1 MATLTSL
8 TIQGSKF
15 GLASGTTAQRP
26 SSPTVG
32 MTRFNTDLASYEQY
46 TDNGWN
52 TIGTDTLYP
61 GATSWNP
68 ASSGYVLATRYSWL
82 PSGYYWIKG
91 PNMKVALQM
100 YVDMDSSREGGGWDY
115 FVITGGIAADRARII
130 RAGSSISGG
139 SGGLNSGTPLGL
151 DIIYP
156 RSPAHWESIVNF
168 CENVLGQNVNDFF
181 STNVG
186 AVTRLT
192 SNADGSVGGDY
203 HAAGSTPRTMRSPRH
218 WPTGATANAE
228 DWLVPDRGRWWLR
241 NSTYTEPNG
250 DYAGPGF
257 LGNRGISRSFNAASD
272 ELTFNDLSDFSQTTG
287 STYLVST
294 NAKP

>member
-8 TIQGSKF
+8 TVQGSKL
-15 GLASGTTAQRP
+15 GLPSGTTAQRP
-26 SSPTVG
+26 ASPTAG
-32 MTRFNTDLASYEQY
+32 MTRFNTDLASYETY
-46 TDNGWN
+46 NGTSWT

-68 ASSGYVLATRYSWL
+68 ATSGYLLATRYSWL

-100 YVDMDSSREGGGWDY
+100 YVDMTASREGGGWDY
-115 FVITGGIAADRARII
+115 FVITGGKVADRARII
-130 RAGSSISGG
+130 RAGTSISGG
-139 SGGLNSGTPLGL
+139 DGGFHSGTPLGL
-151 DIIYP
+151 DLVYP
-156 RSPAHWESIVNF
+156 RSPHHWESIVDF
-168 CENVLGQNVNDFF
+168 CENVYGQDVNDFF
-181 STNVG
+181 NSNIG
-186 AVTRLT
+186 PVTRTT
-192 SNADGSVGGDY
+192 SNSAGSLSGDY
-203 HAAGSTPRTMRSPRH
+203 HAAGATPRVMRSPRH
-218 WPTGATANAE
+218 WPTGAHPNAE

-257 LGNRGISRSFNAASD
+257 LGNRGISRSFNAASN
-272 ELTFNDLSDFSQTTG
+272 ELTFNDLSNYSQTTG
-287 STYLVST
+287 TLYLVST